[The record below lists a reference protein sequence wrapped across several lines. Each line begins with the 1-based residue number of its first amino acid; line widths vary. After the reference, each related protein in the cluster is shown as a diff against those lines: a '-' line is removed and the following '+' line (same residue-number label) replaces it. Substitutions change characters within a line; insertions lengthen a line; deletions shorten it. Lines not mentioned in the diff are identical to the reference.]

1 MYSQI
6 LPNYYF
12 DETIFEKEKDYIF
25 HNNWMFVCFKQDVA
39 NINDFITVKLG
50 RIPVVVQNMNGE
62 VKAFMNVCSH
72 RFSILQTQEKG
83 NRALFCPYHGW
94 AFNKDGIPT
103 GIPKKPLFKDFNEQE
118 LCDLKL
124 NEYPIQQ
131 CGDLLFVHI
140 NKPKK
145 TLEEYL
151 GAFYTELEQISKC
164 KDVLVDV
171 NRINIKAN
179 WKVVVENTLES
190 YHVNLVHTET
200 FKRLGAKGL
209 DFNFADPHSS
219 WEAELNLSEDDIK
232 LSKIRDLFK
241 DRSYSLDGYK
251 HYLIYPNLLV
261 STSYGTSYNFSIIN
275 PVSPGETS
283 FTSLVFTA
291 TPAKQ
296 NSVFNIFKDS
306 LIEFNRQVFDEDQ
319 AICEEVQKGVVVTNK
334 QGVLSLEEKRVHS
347 FQENYIN
354 QLT

>member
-12 DETIFEKEKDYIF
+12 NETIFEKEKDCIF

-39 NINDFITVKLG
+39 NVNDFITTKIG
-50 RIPVVVQNMNGE
+50 RIPVVVQNMGGE
-62 VKAFMNVCSH
+62 IKAFMNVCSH

-94 AFNKDGIPT
+94 AFNKEGLPT
-103 GIPKKPLFKDFNEQE
+103 GIPKKPLFKDFNEEE

-124 NEYPIQQ
+124 NEYPIQS

-140 NKPKK
+140 NTPKN
-145 TLEEYL
+145 TLKEYL
-151 GAFYTELEQISKC
+151 GDFYNELEQIAVN
-164 KDVLVDV
+164 KDILVDT
-171 NRINIKAN
+171 NDINIKAN

-209 DFNFADPHSS
+209 DFKFTNLHSN
-219 WEAELNLSEDDIK
+219 WETELNLSEDDAK
-232 LSKIRDLFK
+232 LSKIHGLFK
-241 DRSYSLDGYK
+241 DRSYNINGYK
-251 HYLIYPNLLV
+251 HYLIYPNLLI
-261 STSYGTSYNFSIIN
+261 STSYGTSYNFSVIK
-275 PVSPGETS
+275 PVSPNETL

-291 TPAKQ
+291 TPSKQ
-296 NSVFNIFKDS
+296 NAVFDVFKNS
-306 LIEFNRQVFDEDQ
+306 LIDFNRQVFDEDQ
-319 AICEEVQKGVVVTNK
+319 VICEEVQKGVVVTNK

-347 FQENYIN
+347 FQEHYIN